1 MNQIHAM
8 RVFVHV
14 VDFGSF
20 ALAARHMNLCPAGVT
35 RAVCTLE
42 QHLSMRLL
50 NRSTRSMSLTDAG
63 RLYLDGCREIVR
75 HVDEVEA
82 DLKRATK
89 DVSGILRV
97 AAPAMFAHGGLGD
110 LLSEYR
116 KDNRGVKFDVTIFDR
131 HINMV
136 EDGFDICFI
145 SSRVPVAATLVSR
158 PLFSVKDVV
167 VATPTYL
174 NRRGV
179 PDHPRSLDHH
189 DLLAVID
196 APHPWE
202 LLENGQKMRISGE
215 NVVSSSNCL
224 AVKEAALAHM
234 GIALLPKSIVKAE
247 LSRGSLRQI
256 LEKFPLGQGEQN
268 LALVYSGRNYLTMR
282 VRSFVDFATKYFH
295 TRLAE
300 PTPLRVVA

>member
-1 MNQIHAM
+1 M
-8 RVFVHV
+8 
-14 VDFGSF
+14 
-20 ALAARHMNLCPAGVT
+20 
-35 RAVCTLE
+35 
-42 QHLSMRLL
+42 
-50 NRSTRSMSLTDAG
+50 
-63 RLYLDGCREIVR
+63 
-75 HVDEVEA
+75 
-82 DLKRATK
+82 
-89 DVSGILRV
+89 
-97 AAPAMFAHGGLGD
+97 
-110 LLSEYR
+110 
-116 KDNRGVKFDVTIFDR
+116 
-131 HINMV
+131 
-136 EDGFDICFI
+136 
-145 SSRVPVAATLVSR
+145 
-158 PLFSVKDVV
+158 
-167 VATPTYL
+167 
-174 NRRGV
+174 
-179 PDHPRSLDHH
+179 
-189 DLLAVID
+189 
-196 APHPWE
+196 E